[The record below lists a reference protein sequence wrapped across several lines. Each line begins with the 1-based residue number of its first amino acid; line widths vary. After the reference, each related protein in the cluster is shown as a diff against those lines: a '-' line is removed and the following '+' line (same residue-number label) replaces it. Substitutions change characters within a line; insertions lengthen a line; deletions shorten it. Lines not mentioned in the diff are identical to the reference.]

1 MKINSYSFGSIEI
14 DGKHYTK
21 DVIIFP
27 DRVMSPWWRK
37 EGHFLQIEDL
47 KDYITDEYS
56 KIIIGTGYYGT
67 MRVSE
72 DTLAFLKE
80 KGMETIIKKSTD
92 AVRYY
97 NDLSETRG
105 VIAAIHLT
113 C

>member
-1 MKINSYSFGSIEI
+1 MRINSYSFGSIEI

-37 EGHFLQIEDL
+37 EGHLLQIDDL

-72 DTLAFLKE
+72 DTLAFLKD
-80 KGMETIIKKSTD
+80 KGIETIIEKSTD

-97 NDLSETRG
+97 NDLSDTG
-105 VIAAIHLT
+105 DVIAAIHLT

>member
-1 MKINSYSFGSIEI
+1 MRINSYSFGAIEI

-27 DRVMSPWWRK
+27 DRVISPWWRK
-37 EGHFLQIEDL
+37 EGHLLQIEDL

-72 DTLAFLKE
+72 DTLMFLKE
-80 KGMETIIKKSTD
+80 KGLETVIDKSSE
-92 AVRYY
+92 AVKHY
-97 NDLSETRG
+97 NNLSDTSS